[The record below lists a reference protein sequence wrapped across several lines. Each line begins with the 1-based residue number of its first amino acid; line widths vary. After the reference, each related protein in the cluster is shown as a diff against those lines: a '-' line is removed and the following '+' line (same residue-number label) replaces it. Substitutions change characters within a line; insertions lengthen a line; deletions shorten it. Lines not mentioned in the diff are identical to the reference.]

1 MMKAQGYDFSTWQ
14 GRLGY
19 DLKNHGITL
28 KGAEVSGNRARIR
41 IANGRFPLWNDAI
54 AKAFVAAD
62 MNLPRDI
69 EYIDMVA
76 DEFGHAVLNVSS
88 RRFNATQQ
96 SYHATFASQIDLL
109 PAPQDPPKKYA
120 ALDLT
125 PLNLSFGLSHRVHLF
140 DPDYPF
146 ANQIYAKS
154 APPCRLAVICLS
166 RPAMRRIFGMNLI
179 I

>member
-1 MMKAQGYDFSTWQ
+1 
-14 GRLGY
+14 
-19 DLKNHGITL
+19 
-28 KGAEVSGNRARIR
+28 
-41 IANGRFPLWNDAI
+41 
-54 AKAFVAAD
+54 

-146 ANQIYAKS
+146 ANQIYAKIG
-154 APPCRLAVICLS
+154 AAVPLGSHLSFKASYAQDIWNEFDNLTRKPIRRSTLCVPIRANTSNMARAALKNFILIIAQFWSEFPLS
-166 RPAMRRIFGMNLI
+166 RLCGHA
-179 I
+179 

>member
-1 MMKAQGYDFSTWQ
+1 MRKPKGYDFSTWQ

-109 PAPQDPPKKYA
+109 PAPQDPPKN
-120 ALDLT
+120 T
-125 PLNLSFGLSHRVHLF
+125 PRW
-140 DPDYPF
+140 
-146 ANQIYAKS
+146 I
-154 APPCRLAVICLS
+154 
-166 RPAMRRIFGMNLI
+166 
-179 I
+179 